1 MTGTFTSECS
11 LAPGLSPEKFYVA
24 NRLGSADPPQEGTVA
39 VFDVDK
45 DDGTLR
51 WVDMAPVGW
60 HPRHFKIDPSNKWM
74 LVSAV
79 HDDAVGVYQLDERG
93 VPQRTGVPCVYSYHE
108 ETADKDVSFPEED
121 RKGCRFVK
129 TSLSQPAKTRNIDEP
144 PWQTQEPAGAD
155 SDART
160 LFRAGK
166 TTQRHSDCLSKV
178 QSETIDKNGA

>member
-1 MTGTFTSECS
+1 
-11 LAPGLSPEKFYVA
+11 
-24 NRLGSADPPQEGTVA
+24 VA

-121 RKGCRFVK
+121 RKMV
-129 TSLSQPAKTRNIDEP
+129 
-144 PWQTQEPAGAD
+144 
-155 SDART
+155 
-160 LFRAGK
+160 
-166 TTQRHSDCLSKV
+166 
-178 QSETIDKNGA
+178 